1 MDCIKNN
8 IEITKRQNNFIC
20 TFKMAYNNTC
30 NSINTGYSPFFVRFK
45 KESKIIKYTYTKQHK
60 HSNPV
65 PVLLYNYYFLYK
77 VIYNPTILFIP
88 TNPNS
93 DYALMYGGLASTITG
108 GNFLE
113 GAEIGLD
120 VTALNHALHAALDP
134 DPTQQQKQKSKLV
147 LQYEKE
153 NGVELYSTMDEAAID
168 WGKNNNFKS
177 ILNNTEY
184 NSNIFEVNIDN
195 NSWYGYTSPKAG
207 TASTS
212 SPFPIPKGTSLV
224 GRIHSHAAY
233 DNNYNNN
240 IFSGSDKKNA
250 EVFGFKAYIVTPN
263 GSFQS
268 YNPNNL
274 FHNKGFYFDYRDSS
288 INKLAPQPKL
298 SQITLFKYF
307 Y

>member
-8 IEITKRQNNFIC
+8 IEIIKRQNNFIC
-20 TFKMAYNNTC
+20 TYKMAYNNAC
-30 NSINTGYSPFFVRFK
+30 NSINTGYFPFLVSFK

-93 DYALMYGGLASTITG
+93 DYALMYGSLASTITG

-113 GAEIGLD
+113 GAAIGLI

-134 DPTQQQKQKSKLV
+134 DPTQQQKQKSKHV

-153 NGVELYSTMDEAAID
+153 NGVELFSTMDEAAID

-184 NSNIFEVNIDN
+184 NSNIFEINIDN
-195 NSWYGYTSPKAG
+195 NSWYVYTSPKAG

-212 SPFPIPKGTSLV
+212 SPFPIPENSK
-224 GRIHSHAAY
+224 RIAIIHSHGGFDTKY
-233 DNNYNNN
+233 KNNF
-240 IFSGSDKKNA
+240 FSKVDRNYSNYYRIKTY
-250 EVFGFKAYIVTPN
+250 VVTPN

-268 YNPNNL
+268 INPSNI
-274 FHNKGFYFDYRDSS
+274 FHKNGYYFDYRDPSVQRFS
-288 INKLAPQPKL
+288 PQPKL
-298 SQITLFKYF
+298 PINVTLKHF